1 MAEVFKTFAEEWWV
15 IIALILFI
23 IPFNPTNIFVD
34 VILQPLISDFLSTF
48 RVFAASIYLPWLIKG
63 VLAVA
68 ETDVLLKWWKIFV
81 K

>member
-1 MAEVFKTFAEEWWV
+1 MAEVFKTFAEEWWL
-15 IIALILFI
+15 IIALILVV

-34 VILQPLISDFLSTF
+34 VILQPIISEILYGF
-48 RVFAASIYLPWLIKG
+48 RIFPAVIYLPWLIKA

-68 ETDVLLKWWKIFV
+68 ETDVLIKWWKIFV